1 MIYPNQTDNY
11 NIELFNQNFRELEE
25 KTKQLEGEIGGVEDF
40 GTVSINLESQDES
53 DPQTPSDMPLWTSGK
68 KTIGNLFK
76 DISTAIKNTR
86 YLMKLIGDLGKKV
99 EIPSADGKYRF
110 NIYRKYRG
118 ERS

>member
-1 MIYPNQTDNY
+1 M
-11 NIELFNQNFRELEE
+11 
-25 KTKQLEGEIGGVEDF
+25 
-40 GTVSINLESQDES
+40 SINLESQDES
-53 DPQTPSDMPLWTSGK
+53 DPQAPSDMPFWTSGK

-110 NIYRKYRG
+110 NAYMNIDNWGWIEVENTETG
-118 ERS
+118 ELSRLQLDTQGTALMIII